1 MSSYNNRQW
10 SITLDGEPFIDAT
23 DGRQFKCVFEVLHDF
38 GGYTSYAD
46 IALYNLSADTVNKAF
61 GRGTVL
67 SMRAGYADSIDAI
80 FTGTIQNVLRERQG
94 PTTITR
100 LICRGSKLTN
110 DQTQVNETL
119 GKDAKVT
126 DIIKACVTEMGYPIV
141 IDDAQFAD
149 VDPYPYGYTLAGDPR
164 VYLDNLAKTHRFDY
178 VIENERM
185 IVVRDGYAR
194 QGDIHV
200 VSQFTGMEGI
210 PEITENGVDVVTRL
224 NPKIKIGGRY
234 RIESDLATF
243 NFSNLYFVDIPE
255 SAGVGE
261 YKIFRVTH
269 SGDTWGDAWSTKIV
283 GIRGLTG
290 AS

>member
-1 MSSYNNRQW
+1 MSEYNRRQW
-10 SITLDGEPFIDAT
+10 SISLDGEPFIEVT
-23 DGRQFKCVFEVLHDF
+23 EGRQFKCVFEVLHDF

-46 IALYNLSADTVNKAF
+46 IALYNLSADTVNKVF
-61 GRGTVL
+61 ERGTVL
-67 SMRAGYADSIDAI
+67 SLRAGYADSIDTI

-100 LICRGSKLTN
+100 LICRGGKLLD

-119 GKDAKVT
+119 GKNTKVT
-126 DIIKACVTEMGYPIV
+126 EIIRACVTSMGYPIV
-141 IDDAQFAD
+141 MDDAQFAD
-149 VDPYPYGYTLAGDPR
+149 IDPYPYGYTLSGDPR
-164 VYLDNLAKTHRFDY
+164 VYLDNLAKSHDFDY

-185 IVVRDGYAR
+185 IVVRKGYAR
-194 QGDIHV
+194 QGDVHV

-210 PEITENGVDVVTRL
+210 PEITEVGVDVVTRL

-261 YKIFRVTH
+261 YKIFKLTH
-269 SGDTWGDAWSTKIV
+269 SGDTWGDAWSTKIT

-290 AS
+290 SS